1 MGLSGYQIII
11 YTNMSFKLV
20 LSFPSWMLLSIHAHH
35 LTIGVLGCDVNGIV
49 EGGTYPYYGNGEEKQ
64 CCFLFRPSFAV
75 LWMHALP

>member
-1 MGLSGYQIII
+1 MGLSGYQI
-11 YTNMSFKLV
+11 NMSFKLV

-35 LTIGVLGCDVNGIV
+35 ITIGVLGCDVNGIV
-49 EGGTYPYYGNGEEKQ
+49 EGTYPYNGNGEEKQ